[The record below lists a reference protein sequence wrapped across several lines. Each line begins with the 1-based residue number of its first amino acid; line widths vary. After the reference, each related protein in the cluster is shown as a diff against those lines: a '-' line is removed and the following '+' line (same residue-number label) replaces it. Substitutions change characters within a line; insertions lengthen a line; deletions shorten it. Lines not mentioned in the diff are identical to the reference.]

1 MDWGRLHAR
10 YARLPWQQRLGN
22 LASTLARA
30 ATAASNPRTMA
41 SVPDM
46 LREGM
51 WVIEWSRADTP
62 IETLVELAP
71 MQRELGLLR
80 RAWEQDSQVAHPLL
94 AFRARAMAER
104 VLELSGLASGRA

>member
-1 MDWGRLHAR
+1 MDWKRLQAR
-10 YARLPWQQRLGN
+10 YAQLSWQQRLGN

-62 IETLVELAP
+62 IETLIELAP
-71 MQRELGLLR
+71 M
-80 RAWEQDSQVAHPLL
+80 S
-94 AFRARAMAER
+94 
-104 VLELSGLASGRA
+104 

>member
-1 MDWGRLHAR
+1 MPRPRLKDETGLFLWGFDPRVDTKNPLMDWKRLQAR
-10 YARLPWQQRLGN
+10 YAQLSWQQRLGN

-62 IETLVELAP
+62 IETLIELAP
-71 MQRELGLLR
+71 M
-80 RAWEQDSQVAHPLL
+80 S
-94 AFRARAMAER
+94 
-104 VLELSGLASGRA
+104 